1 MESIQNIKPLFWR
14 TGFYG
19 ALTEGGVGTLY
30 YSLTNEFVKKGHKV
44 HFAAGGP
51 MRLPEGVNHHLIE
64 YSKLFRNLPEV
75 HNLTYNYKSSKKIKE
90 IIKSENIDFVY
101 LHHHDFHFGGFKVKK
116 ETGIPLI
123 LHVDSVEYWVK
134 KNWGKLYLSNY
145 LKWCE
150 QIEVK
155 AADAIIVISDVLKEQ
170 LIEFYNVEENKIYV
184 SPNGVDTDLF
194 NPNIDGSSIRK
205 KYGLE
210 DSFVIGYSGGFNIY
224 HGIDTLINASKM
236 ISEKIQNVKFF
247 LIGDGEYRKHV
258 DEFAE
263 ENGLKDKI
271 IVTGL
276 VPFKEVPAHLAACD
290 VLVSPIRTTNN
301 TTFFGSPIKTYEYLS
316 MGKPIVATNIGIL
329 SKVYTDHVNAL
340 VMNENDPF
348 SLTQKVIEL
357 FSNRQLADNLQ
368 KNARN
373 FALNNC
379 SWSKKYNLILEIYKS
394 IKNN

>member
-30 YSLTNEFVKKGHKV
+30 YSLTNEFAKRGHKV

-51 MRLPEGVNHHLIE
+51 MRLPEGVTHYLIE
-64 YSKLFRNLPEV
+64 YSKVFRNLPEV
-75 HNLTYNYKSSKKIKE
+75 HNMTYNYKSTKKIKE
-90 IIKSENIDFVY
+90 IIKAENIDFIY
-101 LHHHDFHFGGFKVKK
+101 LHHHDFHFGGYKVKK

-170 LIEFYNVEENKIYV
+170 LIEFYNVDENKIYV

-194 NPNIDGSSIRK
+194 NPNIDGSAIRK

-236 ISEKIQNVKFF
+236 ILEKIPNAKFF
-247 LIGDGEYRKHV
+247 LIGDGEYRKYV

-263 ENGLKDKI
+263 KNGIKDKI
-271 IVTGL
+271 IITGL
-276 VPFKEVPAHLAACD
+276 IPFKEVPVHLAACD

-340 VMNENDPF
+340 VMEENNPL
-348 SLTQKVIEL
+348 SLTEKVVEL
-357 FSNRQLADNLQ
+357 FSNTQLADTIGN
-368 KNARN
+368 NAREY
-373 FALNNC
+373 ALNNC
-379 SWSKKYNLILEIYKS
+379 SWSKKYNLILEIYKN
-394 IKNN
+394 IKI

>member
-1 MESIQNIKPLFWR
+1 
-14 TGFYG
+14 
-19 ALTEGGVGTLY
+19 
-30 YSLTNEFVKKGHKV
+30 
-44 HFAAGGP
+44 
-51 MRLPEGVNHHLIE
+51 
-64 YSKLFRNLPEV
+64 
-75 HNLTYNYKSSKKIKE
+75 
-90 IIKSENIDFVY
+90 
-101 LHHHDFHFGGFKVKK
+101 
-116 ETGIPLI
+116 
-123 LHVDSVEYWVK
+123 
-134 KNWGKLYLSNY
+134 
-145 LKWCE
+145 
-150 QIEVK
+150 
-155 AADAIIVISDVLKEQ
+155 
-170 LIEFYNVEENKIYV
+170 V

-340 VMNENDPF
+340 VMKENDPF